1 MSTPLDVR
9 KDAAQASLV
18 DAKPEVMWLDNPLR
32 PIPTEPLRGTI
43 TADLA
48 VVGGGYTGLWT
59 ALLAKE
65 RDPGLDVVV
74 LEAGD
79 CGWQASGR
87 NGGFVAASLTH
98 GFSNGLERWP
108 DELAQMDRMGAENLD
123 AIEASIAKYDI
134 DCNWERTGELDV
146 ATRTHEVDGLR
157 EYYEAMLR
165 GRPRGG
171 VARPGGGAGQGRL
184 TDVPRRSARFR
195 AASRW

>member
-1 MSTPLDVR
+1 M
-9 KDAAQASLV
+9 
-18 DAKPEVMWLDNPLR
+18 DAKPEVLWLDSPLR
-32 PIPTEPLRGTI
+32 PAADAAIDGYV

-65 RDPGLDVVV
+65 RDPGLDVVI

-108 DELAQMDRMGAENLD
+108 EELAEMIGWARRTLTGSAT
-123 AIEASIAKYDI
+123 IAKYGI
-134 DCNWERTGELDV
+134 DCHWERTGEDDV
-146 ATRTHEVDGLR
+146 ATRPHEVDGLVSTR
-157 EYYEAMLR
+157 MR
-165 GRPRGG
+165 
-171 VARPGGGAGQGRL
+171 
-184 TDVPRRSARFR
+184 
-195 AASRW
+195 